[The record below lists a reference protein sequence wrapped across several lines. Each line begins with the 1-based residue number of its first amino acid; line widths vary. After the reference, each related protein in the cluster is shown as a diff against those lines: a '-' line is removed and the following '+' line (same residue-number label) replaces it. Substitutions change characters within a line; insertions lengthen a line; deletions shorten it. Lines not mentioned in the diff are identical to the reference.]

1 MIKKYGGHDD
11 QLSRRYWGMDRF
23 RIRALEKMINDP
35 VLSENDR
42 MATVATAIN
51 KARILQKGLMKHSH
65 KEEAEKMTKKLAE
78 LETLYD

>member
-1 MIKKYGGHDD
+1 
-11 QLSRRYWGMDRF
+11 MDRF

-42 MATVATAIN
+42 MATVATATK
-51 KARILQKGLMKHSH
+51 KARILQKGLMKHNH
-65 KEEAEKMTKKLAE
+65 EEEAEKMTKKLAE